1 MVAGVRLE
9 LTTFRVWTGCSSQLS
24 YPAKINGRE
33 DRIRTCD
40 PLVPNQVHY
49 QAVLLP
55 ENMVACAGYA
65 PAPTDFQSV
74 ASTRLAYKPYKIEKC
89 GCRLPDFQDDN
100 RTVLWL
106 GLHYAITQYPRIVSG
121 IRNLHCREFNRSF
134 SNFYFSII
142 VVISTFSSCDKL
154 SHDR

>member
-1 MVAGVRLE
+1 MVPLAE
-9 LTTFRVWTGCSSQLS
+9 FESATFTLPWYCSTVG
-24 YPAKINGRE
+24 AKVAYGRE

-89 GCRLPDFQDDN
+89 GCRLPDLQDDN
-100 RTVLWL
+100 RTVL
-106 GLHYAITQYPRIVSG
+106 
-121 IRNLHCREFNRSF
+121 
-134 SNFYFSII
+134 
-142 VVISTFSSCDKL
+142 
-154 SHDR
+154 